1 MTQLTL
7 YVGNK
12 NYSSW
17 SLRPWL
23 ALEACGIPFQDV
35 VIPFDFPA
43 GNPKFKDISPTGQV
57 PVLHHGDVRV
67 WQSLAII
74 EYAAE
79 LFPDAGLWPKD
90 PAERAVARA
99 YSMEMLSGFRALRGA
114 CPMNIRRE
122 KRAIALPDGVTED
135 VERIETIWREAVARL
150 RRSVPVWQLYGGRC
164 DVCAGG
170 QSFRD
175 LRPYPQSRLSGIYG
189 CGQDASGLPQV
200 AGGGASGNLDRAG
213 GRGLRIFL
221 GGHREKMP
229 AGTGQMPVGHV

>member
-7 YVGNK
+7 YIGNQ

-23 ALEACGIPFQDV
+23 ALEAAGIRFETV

-43 GNPKFKDISPTGQV
+43 GNPRFREISPTGRV

-67 WQSLAII
+67 WESLAII
-74 EYAAE
+74 EYAAD

-99 YSMEMLSGFRALRGA
+99 YAMEMLSGFKALRNA

-122 KRAIALPDGVTED
+122 KRAIDLPDGVMDD
-135 VERIETIWREAVARL
+135 VERIETIWREAVARSGGPFL
-150 RRSVPVWQLYGGRC
+150 FGGFTAADAMFAPVVNRFEIYDLTRNPVSLEYMDAVKTHPAFRKWQEAALKETWIVPE
-164 DVCAGG
+164 DEA
-170 QSFRD
+170 
-175 LRPYPQSRLSGIYG
+175 
-189 CGQDASGLPQV
+189 
-200 AGGGASGNLDRAG
+200 
-213 GRGLRIFL
+213 
-221 GGHREKMP
+221 
-229 AGTGQMPVGHV
+229 